1 MRAAVHRAVTD
12 LIAER
17 GYGAFTVGEVAAR
30 AGVADTSVY
39 RRWGTLEALL
49 QEVAAERLA
58 ANSPLP
64 DTGSLGADLRAY
76 AAGVARDI
84 TGPEGLAVLRL
95 LLALSVAGEDGLRAR
110 DAFVVERGRQ
120 VEAMLARARERG
132 EDPPEALDVVD
143 HILAPLYI
151 RTLFGTG
158 PLTDAYVNRLVDRL
172 LALG

>member
-1 MRAAVHRAVTD
+1 VRAAVHRAVTD

-49 QEVAAERLA
+49 QEVAVERLTVD
-58 ANSPLP
+58 SPLP
-64 DTGSLGADLRAY
+64 DTGSLAADLRAY

-84 TGPEGLAVLRL
+84 SGPGGLAVLRL
-95 LLALSVAGEDGLRAR
+95 LLALSAAGEEGRRAR

-120 VEAMLARARERG
+120 LEAMLGRARDRG

-158 PLTDAYVNRLVDRL
+158 PLTDAYLNRLVDRL
-172 LALG
+172 LALR